1 MYNKTGDI
9 MKKYLKII
17 IGAVLVGSIFA
28 YVFYRD
34 IKKEVNAVMNTVNK
48 IYLFQVGVFKNEKNA
63 SNFQNDFKSSIV
75 YYDNEYYRVLI
86 AATTSNENKEKL
98 INLFTNQ
105 SIKYFIKEMNC
116 KEELQSK
123 LINYEAVLN
132 ETDSRQVIDNIN
144 QSMLDI
150 FLTYIT
156 NNKE

>member
-1 MYNKTGDI
+1 
-9 MKKYLKII
+9 MKKYLKVI

-28 YVFYRD
+28 YIFYRD
-34 IKKEVNAVMNTVNK
+34 IKKEVNAVMNTANK
-48 IYLFQVGVFKNEKNA
+48 IYLFQVGVFINEKNA

-75 YYDNEYYRVLI
+75 YYDNEYHRVLI
-86 AATTSNENKEKL
+86 AATTSNKNKEKL

-105 SIKYFIKEMNC
+105 NIKYFIKEMGC

-123 LINYEAVLN
+123 LINYEKVLN